1 LLFLFV
7 FTYSSCVMRIA
18 YCVIYLQ
25 YIVDAVQCA
34 IYDIRN
40 TQYEI
45 REMEDYRQVILSAKP
60 GQIVPIV
67 KEIDIDEPVD
77 FFARLSDY
85 GRAKNC
91 ALFEASDYLAEN
103 ALSFGTAKPA
113 LYLTGTGVE
122 FTIKA
127 LSNTGRRIIEYLAN
141 TQRFDFCERVE
152 FGPETIT
159 GQIKRDEKIVDEQ
172 TRLQSTNQMDVLRA
186 VAFAFS
192 LASSPFRVT
201 CGLLGAISYDFIDQF
216 EKLPANKEDLLGNP
230 DYELYFADNIFLCD
244 HQRNKGYCIVNCL
257 ITDGDREALITEA
270 QDCFDYYFHVAQS
283 RGKIAPA
290 GQRYTGLLT
299 ETSTDTNQ
307 DEYEQMVRDA
317 KQHIID
323 GDIFQVVLSRT
334 ILEPCPDEPLDVYK
348 RLRALNPSPYMFY
361 LNTPNTILMGSSPE
375 LNLRVSGTAKRSVE
389 IRPIAG
395 TKPRGRVGNTID
407 ADTDFRYEAELK
419 LDHKELAEHMMLV
432 DLARNDIARVAE
444 PGSRIVT
451 ELLTVEKY
459 AAVQHLVSNVKGTLA
474 TGLDAL
480 NAYLATMNMGTLTG
494 APKIEAMKLIRLF
507 EKTKRGYY
515 GGAVM
520 YLTVD
525 GQFDSCITIRSLQVK
540 DHTAYIRVGAGI
552 VHDSVPKT
560 EFEET
565 EHKANSCL
573 RAIRGK

>member
-1 LLFLFV
+1 MEEF
-7 FTYSSCVMRIA
+7 R
-18 YCVIYLQ
+18 
-25 YIVDAVQCA
+25 
-34 IYDIRN
+34 DI
-40 TQYEI
+40 
-45 REMEDYRQVILSAKP
+45 ILGARP

-67 KEIDIDEPVD
+67 KEVKIDEPVD

-91 ALFEASDYLAEN
+91 CLFESREYLAGSG
-103 ALSFGTAKPA
+103 ALSFGTARPA
-113 LYLTGTGVE
+113 LYLTGRGTE

-127 LSNTGRRIIEYLAN
+127 LSKTGKRIIAYLSADKK
-141 TQRFDFCERVE
+141 RFRFCESVE
-152 FGPETIT
+152 FGAEAIRGRVKQVQKT
-159 GQIKRDEKIVDEQ
+159 VDEQ

-192 LASSPFRVT
+192 LASKPFRVT
-201 CGLLGAISYDFIDQF
+201 CGLLGALSYDFIDQF
-216 EKLPANKEDLLGNP
+216 EKLPPSKEDLLGNP
-230 DYELYFADNIFLCD
+230 DYELYFADNIFLMD
-244 HQRNKGYCIVNCL
+244 HEHSKGFCVVNCV
-257 ITDGDREALITEA
+257 ITDGDREAVISEAEECFEYYRDMAETETP
-270 QDCFDYYFHVAQS
+270 
-283 RGKIAPA
+283 K
-290 GQRYTGLLT
+290 GQRYTGALA
-299 ETSTDTNQ
+299 EASTDTNRS
-307 DEYEQMVRDA
+307 EYEKMVREA

-323 GDIFQVVLSRT
+323 GDILQVVLSRT
-334 ILEPCPDEPLDVYK
+334 KLEPCPDEPLDVYK
-348 RLRALNPSPYMFY
+348 RLRELNPSPYMFY
-361 LNTPNTILMGSSPE
+361 LNTANTILLGSSPE
-375 LNLRVSGTAKRSVE
+375 LNLRVSGMERRDVE

-395 TKPRGRVGNTID
+395 TKPRGKIGDKID

-419 LDHKELAEHMMLV
+419 LDRKELAEHMMLV

-459 AAVQHLVSNVKGTLA
+459 ASVQHLVSNVKGKLA
-474 TGLDAL
+474 RELDAL

-515 GGAVM
+515 GGAVC

-552 VHDSVPKT
+552 VYDSVPKT

-573 RAIRGK
+573 RAIRGQ

>member
-1 LLFLFV
+1 
-7 FTYSSCVMRIA
+7 
-18 YCVIYLQ
+18 
-25 YIVDAVQCA
+25 
-34 IYDIRN
+34 
-40 TQYEI
+40 
-45 REMEDYRQVILSAKP
+45 MEDYRQVILSAKP

-77 FFARLSDY
+77 FFAKLSDY

-91 ALFEASDYLAEN
+91 CLLEASDYLSEN
-103 ALSFGTAKPA
+103 ALSFGTAVPS
-113 LYLTGTGVE
+113 LYLTGTGAD
-122 FTIKA
+122 FAITA
-127 LSNTGRRIIEYLAN
+127 LSNTGRRILNYLSSKKE
-141 TQRFDFCERVE
+141 RFAFCESVE
-152 FGPETIT
+152 FGSEEIT
-159 GQIKRDEKIVDEQ
+159 GRIKQVRKMVDEQ
-172 TRLQSTNQMDVLRA
+172 TRLTCINQMDVLRA

-192 LASSPFRVT
+192 LASKPFRVT
-201 CGLLGAISYDFIDQF
+201 CGLLGALSYDFIDQF
-216 EKLPANKEDLLGNP
+216 EKLPPSENDLLGNP
-230 DYELYFADNIFLCD
+230 DYELYFADNIFLMD
-244 HQRNKGYCIVNCL
+244 HEHSKGYVIVNAI
-257 ITDGDREALITEA
+257 ITDDDRGAIVAEV
-270 QDCFDYYFHVAQS
+270 QDCFDYYFS
-283 RGKIAPA
+283 IAGVQTPKGHRFA
-290 GQRYTGLLT
+290 GSLAAA
-299 ETSTDTNQ
+299 STDTSQ
-307 DEYEQMVRDA
+307 DEYEKLVRDA

-334 ILEPCPDEPLDVYK
+334 ITEPCPDEPLEVYK
-348 RLRALNPSPYMFY
+348 RLRVLNPSPYMFY

-375 LNLRVSGTAKRSVE
+375 LNLRVSGTKTRSVE

-395 TKPRGRVGNTID
+395 TKPRGRVGKTID

-419 LDHKELAEHMMLV
+419 LDRKELAEHMMLV
-432 DLARNDIARVAE
+432 DLARNDIARVAK
-444 PGSRIVT
+444 PGSRVVT

-459 AAVQHLVSNVKGTLA
+459 ASVQHLVSNVKGTLA
-474 TGLDAL
+474 PELDAL
-480 NAYLATMNMGTLTG
+480 SAYLATMNMGTLTG

-565 EHKANSCL
+565 EHKARSCL
-573 RAIRGK
+573 RAIRGQ

>member
-1 LLFLFV
+1 
-7 FTYSSCVMRIA
+7 M
-18 YCVIYLQ
+18 
-25 YIVDAVQCA
+25 D
-34 IYDIRN
+34 
-40 TQYEI
+40 
-45 REMEDYRQVILSAKP
+45 DYRQIILDAGP

-67 KEIDIDEPVD
+67 KEIDMDEPVD

-85 GRAKNC
+85 GRDKNC

-103 ALSFGTAKPA
+103 ALSFGTARPA
-113 LYLTGTGVE
+113 LYLTGTGNE

-127 LSNTGRRIIEYLAN
+127 LSNTGKRIIEYLSTEAKE
-141 TQRFDFCERVE
+141 RFGFCESVE

-159 GQIKRDEKIVDEQ
+159 GRIKQIEEVVDEQ
-172 TRLQSTNQMDVLRA
+172 TRLRSINQMDVLRA

-192 LASSPFRVT
+192 LASKPFRVT

-216 EKLPANKEDLLGNP
+216 EKLPPNNDDLLGNP

-244 HQRNKGYCIVNCL
+244 HQHNKGYVIVNC
-257 ITDGDREALITEA
+257 IITEDDHDDIIAEA
-270 QDCFDYYFHVAQS
+270 QECFDYYF
-283 RGKIAPA
+283 KISGIESPK
-290 GQRYTGLLT
+290 GQRFTGSLAA
-299 ETSTDTNQ
+299 TSTDTNQ
-307 DEYEQMVRDA
+307 DEYESIVRVA
-317 KQHIID
+317 KQHILD
-323 GDIFQVVLSRT
+323 GDILQVVLSRT
-334 ILEPCPDEPLDVYK
+334 IIEPCPDEPLDVYK
-348 RLRALNPSPYMFY
+348 RLRVLNPSPYMFY
-361 LNTPNTILMGSSPE
+361 LNTPNTILIGSSPE
-375 LNLRVSGTAKRSVE
+375 LNLRVSPVRSPQRESGQPSEGLTSNGVSGTEKRSVE

-395 TKPRGRVGNTID
+395 TKPRGRIGKAID

-419 LDHKELAEHMMLV
+419 LDRKELAEHIMLV
-432 DLARNDIARVAE
+432 DLARNDIAHVAE
-444 PGSRIVT
+444 PGSRVVT

-474 TGLDAL
+474 AQLDAL
-480 NAYLATMNMGTLTG
+480 SAYLATMNMGTLTG

-565 EHKANSCL
+565 EHKAKSCL